1 MFRFSRCV
9 LPAALAVALNAGSA
23 LSDPLPAEWQSQR
36 DRGNALSDRAC
47 AGESAAINQVW
58 RELDAGN
65 PVIMNNM
72 PWFLE
77 NCDTFGSVSL
87 AEATRYQKRAAEMG
101 YPIAMMGHGV
111 RLIEDEVDNIPQDP
125 ERGIAMLEASIA
137 AGFGD
142 AARYLAEQYAE
153 GEFLPRD
160 VEKSQEYLRQA
171 EAEDVAD
178 TKLARVRGKII
189 QAQADL
195 TFEAEEAERRP
206 IAALAVSMVD
216 GAFGFAHDQPSEDA
230 AGERALAEC
239 ESRDGRDCRLKL
251 LGAGRGCMAYHSA
264 GGSAT
269 AHGWAIGPTEVSVQD
284 RAARECRERNDGQS
298 CGNTAWVC
306 NARTGGN
313 QQVILDAPLP
323 VPPGPGQCGVRL
335 IQFCENWTG
344 ARYDSSGRLWD
355 HTVVEAHPSVRF
367 TLPDCSSDFDGGSLN
382 LVKDG
387 SDWKFPSRARLL
399 PDAERA
405 LARRMIEEFREQVM
419 DEYPQCISRGTRIII
434 RPYYLDVKQMPSSYY
449 KDAWGVTHTFKL
461 YYELMEE

>member
-9 LPAALAVALNAGSA
+9 LPAALAVAFNGGSA
-23 LSDPLPAEWQSQR
+23 LSDPLPTEWQSQR

-323 VPPGPGQCGVRL
+323 VPLGSGQCGVML
-335 IQFCENWTG
+335 LQKCDSWTG
-344 ARYDSSGRLWD
+344 ARLNNEYPYPYTMLVTGE
-355 HTVVEAHPSVRF
+355 VARF
-367 TLPDCSSDFDGGSLN
+367 SLEDCSRSINESPLELMD
-382 LVKDG
+382 DG
-387 SDWKFPSRARLL
+387 SDWRDPSVAERL
-399 PDAERA
+399 PEPERA
-405 LARRMIEEFREQVM
+405 LSRRMAEEFRAQVM
-419 DEYPQCISRGTRIII
+419 REFPQCVSRGTRVSISTRIVGHKGRKEPKLDKRGVPHSFPI
-434 RPYYLDVKQMPSSYY
+434 HYYLTEK
-449 KDAWGVTHTFKL
+449 
-461 YYELMEE
+461 